1 MNGIKSFHWTEKMEF
16 VNLAAMLIVIPIDS
30 GVSLLFSILWMLSV
44 ILKNTS
50 LKRWSFFG
58 WHQDKNFHYSRN
70 YYLLIPM
77 MCYWLSYLL
86 SMLWTENRPTGWA
99 EVGELAWF
107 FVLPLTCACTDFR
120 QFSGKLVRIMLWSFV
135 LTLSVLFVVLL
146 SIVVVK
152 ACSSAEYSFLWFMM
166 NEDFYHIHHS
176 YMALYILTALAFLYS
191 ELVRKE
197 KHDVWQIVLAIV
209 CACCLVLFLLCIN
222 SRAGLLCL
230 IILMALCWVHQC
242 FVRKKYR
249 FALISLVI
257 ASLVVVGSHFALP
270 DYFRRLSTTI
280 EQVAHGDK
288 SDGRFEILEKTWMVL
303 KDNMLLGVGAGDR
316 MDELAPYYGS
326 LEDAYCPHNQYL
338 DSWMATG
345 VIGLLSLLA
354 MLIVPLVMALRKHNI
369 FSFLFL
375 LMLMVSLLFE
385 SMLERQM
392 GVAFT
397 AVIYIYL
404 LLFFQFDS
412 KSIININFPKNE

>member
-1 MNGIKSFHWTEKMEF
+1 MNRIKSFHWTEKMEF

-58 WHQDKNFHYSRN
+58 WHQDKNYHYSRN

-86 SMLWTENRPTGWA
+86 SMLWTENWPTGWA

-249 FALISLVI
+249 FSLISLVI

-270 DYFRRLSTTI
+270 DYFRRLSVTI

-404 LLFFQFDS
+404 LLFFQLDS